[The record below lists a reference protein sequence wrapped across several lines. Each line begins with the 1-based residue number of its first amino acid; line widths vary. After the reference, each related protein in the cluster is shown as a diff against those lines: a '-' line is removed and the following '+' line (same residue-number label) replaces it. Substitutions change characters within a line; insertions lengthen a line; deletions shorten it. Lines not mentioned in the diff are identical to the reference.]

1 MSFFKCC
8 ICYAINKWYLCFYL
22 SVTSFFIV
30 QRFAPINSMLNDR
43 CSWNPIKCLSLRL
56 YLLKYQFKCLIDIDR
71 VVFQSKLLFKYE
83 QVIAVYVLSV
93 YAEVPTCCM
102 KWYQISSEY
111 RQLIF
116 ILQRTKVCYLVFFC
130 LKINLSI
137 HLLTSK
143 FENHGYSIF

>member
-1 MSFFKCC
+1 MLYLLC
-8 ICYAINKWYLCFYL
+8 NKQGILVFL
-22 SVTSFFIV
+22 SVCHIIFYCSTIC
-30 QRFAPINSMLNDR
+30 QINSMLNDR
-43 CSWNPIKCLSLRL
+43 CGWNPIKCLSLRL
-56 YLLKYQFKCLIDIDR
+56 YLLKYQFKCFIDIDR

-93 YAEVPTCCM
+93 YAVVPTCCM

-143 FENHGYSIF
+143 VENHGYSIF